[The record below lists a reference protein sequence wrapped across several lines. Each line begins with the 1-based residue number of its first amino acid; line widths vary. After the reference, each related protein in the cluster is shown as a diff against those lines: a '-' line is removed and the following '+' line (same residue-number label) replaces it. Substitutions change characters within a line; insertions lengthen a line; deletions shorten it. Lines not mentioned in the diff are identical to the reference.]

1 LASSRAGVKI
11 NKVASIYG
19 KNNIGKWVEANIK
32 GGRLEY
38 WNTKKATPEHRL
50 HGLIL
55 PSKLLRDGQP
65 VMEQRFNRLQLP
77 EKMPQDG
84 SKLVNSGDQPVHTI
98 RTEEDIVK
106 HLTEKLDHQTE

>member
-1 LASSRAGVKI
+1 MERSTTLRAR

-19 KNNIGKWVEANIK
+19 KNNIGKWVEVNIK

-38 WNTKKATPEHRL
+38 WNTKKASPEQGL

-65 VMEQRFNRLQLP
+65 VMTQRFN
-77 EKMPQDG
+77 G
-84 SKLVNSGDQPVHTI
+84 SNCPRRCPKTGQSSSTVVTSLSI